1 MNIPTLYTI
10 DKKSYMVFKLLND
23 MVIINGYEML
33 SKDVNITDMCAAIN
47 NNNKQISQL
56 FLTIIETT
64 ESLNLIHLM
73 TQALENCET
82 NIYLHFSACNTCDK
96 EIKYL
101 NKILETNKKIT
112 LLNLKYDMTD
122 EQINYLSNTL
132 KINKT
137 IKYLYLDFEN
147 ISNEGIKHFFGALK
161 NNDVVKYLNLSNNK
175 IDGKVIKYLSN
186 MLKIN
191 KKIKN
196 VILNWNNL
204 DHSKLKNQDMKYL
217 SDMLKIN
224 KILKILSIF
233 NNSFNY
239 DNAKYLIDSLEF
251 NNTLTKLKH
260 HYASSYD
267 SIPNIN
273 AKYLKNI
280 LCKNIIIKN
289 NIYN

>member
-1 MNIPTLYTI
+1 MTELTEIEALCVLKRGWSN
-10 DKKSYMVFKLLND
+10 DVEKELND
-23 MVIINGYEML
+23 LAWV
-33 SKDVNITDMCAAIN
+33 
-47 NNNKQISQL
+47 
-56 FLTIIETT
+56 TIRKVSEKA
-64 ESLNLIHLM
+64 H
-73 TQALENCET
+73 
-82 NIYLHFSACNTCDK
+82 
-96 EIKYL
+96 
-101 NKILETNKKIT
+101 
-112 LLNLKYDMTD
+112 LKY
-122 EQINYLSNTL
+122 EL
-132 KINKT
+132 
-137 IKYLYLDFEN
+137 
-147 ISNEGIKHFFGALK
+147 H
-161 NNDVVKYLNLSNNK
+161 
-175 IDGKVIKYLSN
+175 
-186 MLKIN
+186 KIN